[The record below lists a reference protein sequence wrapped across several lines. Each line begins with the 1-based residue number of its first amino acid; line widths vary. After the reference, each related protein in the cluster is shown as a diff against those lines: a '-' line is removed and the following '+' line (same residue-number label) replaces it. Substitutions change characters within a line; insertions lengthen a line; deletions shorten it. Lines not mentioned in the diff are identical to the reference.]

1 MARACGCLD
10 LYPIR
15 ITRPQLQDRHLGIRS
30 GAPDVGTRGEET
42 SKPLFAGTCTANRD
56 KQACAIH
63 ATSLKLS
70 LKLTRDAGLWLR
82 LGQTWQHTHL
92 LDRLGISPENDNR
105 FPEGEPGASGFA
117 SRWDAA
123 KFRSRW
129 EASRS
134 GRIPGRCA
142 SNLTSRCF
150 QSMWTPPSPSRVS

>member
-1 MARACGCLD
+1 MARACGCPD

-15 ITRPQLQDRHLGIRS
+15 MTRQQLQKRHLGIRS
-30 GAPDVGTRGEET
+30 GAPDVGTRGEEAN
-42 SKPLFAGTCTANRD
+42 KPLFAGTRTANRD

-63 ATSLKLS
+63 ATSLKL
-70 LKLTRDAGLWLR
+70 TRDAGLWLR
-82 LGQTWQHTHL
+82 MGQTWQHTHL
-92 LDRLGISPENDNR
+92 LGRLGISPENDNR
-105 FPEGEPGASGFA
+105 FSEGEPGASGFA

-123 KFRSRW
+123 KFRSRQ

-150 QSMWTPPSPSRVS
+150 QSMWTPHSPSRVS